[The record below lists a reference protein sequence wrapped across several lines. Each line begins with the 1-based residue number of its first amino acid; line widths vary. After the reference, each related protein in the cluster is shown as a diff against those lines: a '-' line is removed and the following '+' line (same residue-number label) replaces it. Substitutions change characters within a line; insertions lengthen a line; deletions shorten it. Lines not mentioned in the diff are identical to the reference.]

1 MMDNKVTIE
10 GLDIIDLVQEIDKKD
25 RRFKAVCLQA
35 LEELTDLNPEEFK
48 VIRKIIL
55 DSMSS
60 YTRSL
65 VRMLFGE
72 IEVDIYKPNRRD

>member
-1 MMDNKVTIE
+1 MSSQITIE
-10 GLDIIDLVQEIDKKD
+10 GLDIIDLVEEIDKKD

-35 LEELTDLNPEEFK
+35 LEETTNLSPEEFK
-48 VIRKIIL
+48 MVRKIIL

-72 IEVDIYKPNRRD
+72 IEIDIYRRE

>member
-1 MMDNKVTIE
+1 MSNQVTIE
-10 GLDIIDLVQEIDKKD
+10 GLDIIDLVGEIDKKD

-35 LEELTDLNPEEFK
+35 LEETTELSPEQFK
-48 VIRKIIL
+48 IVRKIIL

-72 IEVDIYKPNRRD
+72 IEIDIYRKK

>member
-1 MMDNKVTIE
+1 MDNKVTIE

>member
-1 MMDNKVTIE
+1 MDNRVTIE
-10 GLDIIDLVQEIDKKD
+10 GFDIIDLVEDIDKKD

-35 LEELTDLNPEEFK
+35 LEETANLNDKEFK
-48 VIRKIIL
+48 IVRKIVL

-72 IEVDIYKPNRRD
+72 IEIDIYRKE